1 MTIYFICV
9 SFAFGAIVGIIFR
22 ELWVLRQRK
31 RDEDRLAKYRPP
43 VPPRVFN
50 GDDDGGMN
58 GGGGPGEDQSP
69 PPPPPPPPPGP

>member
-43 VPPRVFN
+43 VPPRVFS
-50 GDDDGGMN
+50 GDDGDMN
-58 GGGGPGEDQSP
+58 GGGGPGEEQPP